1 MSECQGEK
9 ELGRKPY
16 SAPKLRI
23 NPQIDEETKKDF
35 QRQVEEF
42 QRSEDLN
49 VRRKKQA
56 GAG

>member
-1 MSECQGEK
+1 MSEHQSEK

-23 NPQIDEETKKDF
+23 NPQIDDETKKDF

-42 QRSEDLN
+42 QSREDLN
-49 VRRKKQA
+49 ARRKKRA